1 MHTVRWTDIDC
12 IESAGE
18 FTYRDMTLAVGP
30 HQIARWKD
38 DPDGR
43 FALSVSA
50 SPDGRKKAALVKFY
64 PSL

>member
-1 MHTVRWTDIDC
+1 MRTIRWTDVGC
-12 IESAGE
+12 TEAVGE
-18 FTYRDMTLAVGP
+18 VAFQDMMLAVGP

-43 FALSVSA
+43 FALSVHSL
-50 SPDGRKKAALVKFY
+50 SDGRKRAALSKFY